1 MKVPTRGNVVIPS
14 TNRML
19 KTKTTRRR
27 RDQSMEKK
35 KSSDPT
41 VATATKEASTKTK
54 VNAIEHSAIPKQ
66 KDTDQQ
72 KKHSRSSKD

>member
-1 MKVPTRGNVVIPS
+1 
-14 TNRML
+14 
-19 KTKTTRRR
+19 
-27 RDQSMEKK
+27 MEKK

-72 KKHSRSSKD
+72 KKHSRSSKDWWACNWESDERARWFNQC